1 MKAIQVKGFGGPEV
15 MAVVDLPEPYVGNG
29 QVLMHVDHSGI
40 NYADVYLVENTY
52 PERAKLP
59 FVPGTE
65 VVGHTTDGRRLASL
79 IPHNGYAQCAAV
91 WHHMSFAVPDNVGD
105 GPALALLVQGITAWH
120 LLRTSAR
127 LAPGES
133 VVVHAAAGGV
143 GSLAVQ
149 LAREWGA
156 GRIIATA
163 STAEKRRL
171 AEDLGADA
179 VVDSTPGGLAQRLRG
194 ANRGKA
200 VDVVLEMVGG
210 EVFEASYSVLAPFGR
225 LVTYGTVSGTDAKPP
240 SVGGLMRQ
248 SRTVAGFW
256 LPHVLRD
263 PVLTTKTVTEL
274 FALAASGRLRPLVG
288 REYPLT
294 QASIAHTDLRTRH
307 SVGKLVLDS
316 SR

>member
-1 MKAIQVKGFGGPEV
+1 VKAIQIRGFGGPEV
-15 MAVVDLPEPYVGNG
+15 MKVVDLPEPSVGGG
-29 QVLMHVDHSGI
+29 QVLMHIDRAGI
-40 NYADVYLVENTY
+40 NYADVYLVENSY
-52 PERAKLP
+52 PEPAKLP

-79 IPHNGYAQCAAV
+79 IPRNGYAQCAAV

-105 GPALALLVQGITAWH
+105 GQALALLVQGITAWH

-127 LAPGES
+127 LVPGDS

-179 VVDSTPGGLAQRLRG
+179 VVDSASEGLAERLRA

-210 EVFEASYSVLAPFGR
+210 EVFEASYAALAPFGR
-225 LVTYGTVSGTDAKPP
+225 LVTYGTVSGTEAKPP
-240 SVGGLMRQ
+240 TVRGLMRQ

-263 PVLTTKTVTEL
+263 SALTSKTVTEL
-274 FALAASGRLRPLVG
+274 YGLAASGRLHPLVG
-288 REYPLT
+288 GEYPLT
-294 QASIAHTDLRTRH
+294 QASIAHTDLRMRR
-307 SVGKLVLDS
+307 SVGKLVLDPA
-316 SR
+316 R